1 MKRLKET
8 LNQSTH
14 LCYLASKAA
23 INSDYGGNETDSSTS
38 EKIARAN
45 ANTGS
50 SHSLLSHLTH
60 GDIMVNMV
68 DDGGILRNAVPCTA
82 NNCKWPKKGQK
93 VKVPYEITSD
103 FSRKEASSIKRI
115 LKGFRKNTC
124 IRFIRKKEKHTDYL
138 SFISADGC
146 WSYLGRVGGK
156 QQISLRTSG
165 CLFTDIMQ
173 HEALHALGFHHEHVR
188 SDRDDHVTIH
198 FDNIRAGL
206 ESNFNKSPTNNL
218 GTPYDF
224 QSVMHYSKFAFTNN
238 GQATITSK
246 DGSVFGDATEMSD
259 NDYARVN
266 RLYEC

>member
-1 MKRLKET
+1 
-8 LNQSTH
+8 
-14 LCYLASKAA
+14 
-23 INSDYGGNETDSSTS
+23 
-38 EKIARAN
+38 
-45 ANTGS
+45 
-50 SHSLLSHLTH
+50 
-60 GDIMVNMV
+60 MVNMV

-103 FSRKEASSIKRI
+103 FSRKEASSIKKI
-115 LKGFRKNTC
+115 LKGFRTNTC